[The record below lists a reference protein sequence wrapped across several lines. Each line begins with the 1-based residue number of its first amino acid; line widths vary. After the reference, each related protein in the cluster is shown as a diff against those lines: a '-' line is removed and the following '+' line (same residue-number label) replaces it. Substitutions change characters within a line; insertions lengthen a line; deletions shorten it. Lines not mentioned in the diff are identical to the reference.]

1 MSQESFHEA
10 SVENDA
16 SDLSLED
23 IEGQIF
29 EQDPVLLPEMV
40 QVTSDQ
46 MERML
51 VTPAEPVLKQ
61 AA

>member
-1 MSQESFHEA
+1 MPEESINEA
-10 SVENDA
+10 TAQNDA

-51 VTPAEPVLKQ
+51 ATPAEPVLKQ